1 MVAFA
6 LMARHALSP
15 RLVLALALTA
25 CGGAT
30 PADGS
35 GTPPLDAPST
45 TTGGGE
51 AVPAANVTAEAPTPP
66 PSADPGPAPSA
77 TATPTEPGKK
87 TSSELVAA
95 ADASR
100 GEKLYEEMKCKGC
113 HGTSAKPSTKFPKLF
128 GLSWEDK
135 RLERAFRVIKKG
147 ESPMPG
153 FEGKLDDAQI
163 ADIVRFLQEG

>member
-6 LMARHALSP
+6 LMARYALP
-15 RLVLALALTA
+15 CTFLFALALSA

-30 PADGS
+30 PVDAGA
-35 GTPPLDAPST
+35 TPPLDTPST

-51 AVPAANVTAEAPTPP
+51 PAPPTTPTAEQPAASASAEPGPL
-66 PSADPGPAPSA
+66 PSASVEPPAPGA
-77 TATPTEPGKK
+77 KTPA
-87 TSSELVAA
+87 ELVAA
-95 ADASR
+95 ADATR
-100 GEKLYEEMKCKGC
+100 GEKLYEEVKCKGC

-128 GLSWEDK
+128 GLSWDDK
-135 RLERAFRVIKKG
+135 RLQRAFRVIKKG

-163 ADIVRFLQEG
+163 ADIVRFLQDG